1 MIKKCQMC
9 GNDFETASN
18 RALYCSDCRKKRQVE
33 KNNAYKKR
41 KSEGLSREIGSTQIC
56 PVCGKEFILKTGS
69 QKACEECQPKQ
80 AMSTKSKVNNRYTKS
95 HYDRISVILPKGER
109 EILKTYA
116 ESHGMSV
123 NRVITSALEEYMKNH
138 EEDTSNG

>member
-18 RALYCSDCRKKRQVE
+18 RALYCADCRKKRQVE

-41 KSEGLSREIGSTQIC
+41 KSKGLSREIGSTQIC

-69 QKACEECQPKQ
+69 QQVCEKCQPKQ
-80 AMSTKSKVNNRYTKS
+80 AMSAKSKVNN
-95 HYDRISVILPKGER
+95 
-109 EILKTYA
+109 
-116 ESHGMSV
+116 
-123 NRVITSALEEYMKNH
+123 
-138 EEDTSNG
+138 